1 VCAETVRRWRKAIGI
16 TPTTEGTTRQTA
28 QSPHL
33 ERMRKAARPRLSD
46 PARAEKIRKAKL
58 GKSRPPESGR
68 AHLGRKASQES
79 RRRMSA
85 AHRASGTGGA
95 SPGKPWTD
103 EDQAARSLTPQEA
116 ARGTGATLKAA
127 WERRKKLRVN
137 PAG

>member
-1 VCAETVRRWRKAIGI
+1 MCAETVWRWRKAIGVR
-16 TPTTEGTTRQTA
+16 PTTEGTTRQRA

-33 ERMRKAARPRLSD
+33 ERVREAARPTLSD

-85 AHRASGTGGA
+85 AHRARGTGGA
-95 SPGKPWTD
+95 SPGKPWAD
-103 EDQAARSLTPQEA
+103 EGQAARSLTPQEA
-116 ARGTGATLKAA
+116 ARATGGTLKAA
-127 WERRKKLRVN
+127 WQRRKKLRVN